1 MLSKECSSK
10 PLHLGFP
17 ESPPA
22 PEFWSARVCKYLL
35 ILTFAPF
42 CSCWLPSSCLVPT
55 WTTICI
61 CCCPL
66 SWSCLMPLKFHCHL
80 ESKPLP
86 VGLTVIKLLTFSW
99 KCPFLKLP
107 GCLPFFCSFNSHY
120 FGPDMFQ
127 VFGNPNCPHPIG
139 MYVGSILPK
148 ILQKPFLP
156 IRCWLL
162 K

>member
-17 ESPPA
+17 EPPP
-22 PEFWSARVCKYLL
+22 PEFWSAHVCKYLL

-86 VGLTVIKLLTFSW
+86 LGLTVIELLMFSW

-107 GCLPFFCSFNSHY
+107 GCLSIFFVPLTPIILVQICFRFLEILTVPIPLECMLDPFYLKYFRSHSFP
-120 FGPDMFQ
+120 FGVD
-127 VFGNPNCPHPIG
+127 C
-139 MYVGSILPK
+139 
-148 ILQKPFLP
+148 
-156 IRCWLL
+156 
-162 K
+162 